1 MRRTTIVI
9 TLATA
14 ALVATTAIR
23 IFTGNGTGNGTGT
36 KRSTPPVSNPAPHTE
51 SKAAVASKV
60 VGVRV
65 DANAD
70 PIPSTSIAPS
80 LVESPV
86 DAALRFLDLDEELFP
101 HVTPEKA
108 RALTESIASDASRD
122 RLGQQAFDHQTQ
134 IIAKGDLGGLTL
146 RIAPIVFRTH
156 GCTALVCTVD
166 VFFLRLWSFPDNGA
180 LDDYATVEIH
190 IVYEHDQWRLA
201 TSTLVDGPYPAGRFS
216 ARPTASLNAKA
227 FETILSGYSDTETKR

>member
-9 TLATA
+9 TLATV

-23 IFTGNGTGNGTGT
+23 IFTSGGNGT
-36 KRSTPPVSNPAPHTE
+36 KHSMPPASNPAPHTD
-51 SKAAVASKV
+51 SKTTVVSKV
-60 VGVRV
+60 IGVRV
-65 DANAD
+65 GANAD

-80 LVESPV
+80 RLESPV

-101 HVTPEKA
+101 PVTPEKA
-108 RALTESIASDASRD
+108 RALTESIAFDASRA

-146 RIAPIVFRTH
+146 RIAPIVFRTRD
-156 GCTALVCTVD
+156 CTAAVCTVD
-166 VFFLRLWSFPDNGA
+166 VFFLRLWSFPDKGA

-190 IVYEHDQWRLA
+190 VVYEHDKWWLDS
-201 TSTLVDGPYPAGRFS
+201 STLVDGPYPAGRFS

-227 FETILSGYSDTETKR
+227 FETILNGYSDTETKR

>member
-1 MRRTTIVI
+1 VRRTTIVI

-23 IFTGNGTGNGTGT
+23 IFTGHGTGT
-36 KRSTPPVSNPAPHTE
+36 KRLMPPVSNPAPRTD
-51 SKAAVASKV
+51 SKAAVVSKV

-70 PIPSTSIAPS
+70 PFPSTSIAPPR
-80 LVESPV
+80 VESPV

-101 HVTPEKA
+101 PVTPQKA
-108 RALTESIASDASRD
+108 RALTESIASDASRT

-134 IIAKGDLGGLTL
+134 IIARGDLAGLRL
-146 RIAPIVFRTH
+146 RIAPIVFRTRD
-156 GCTALVCTVD
+156 CTAALCTVD
-166 VFFLRLWSFPDNGA
+166 VYFLRLWSFPDKGA

-190 IVYEHDQWRLA
+190 VVYEHDDWRLA
-201 TSTLVDGPYPAGRFS
+201 SSTLVDGPYPAGRFS
-216 ARPTASLNAKA
+216 ARPTTSLNAKA
-227 FETILSGYSDTETKR
+227 FETILNGYSDTETKR